1 MFNIIQP
8 DEICTAFLPGPAN
21 ARQTSALAP
30 SSINICYLFNCTSFY
45 LDWAIVRQKKHVLTE
60 NPMNNIVINKSFFHE
75 V

>member
-8 DEICTAFLPGPAN
+8 DKICTAFLPGPAN

-45 LDWAIVRQKKHVLTE
+45 LDWAIALQKKHVLTE
-60 NPMNNIVINKSFFHE
+60 NPKNNIVINKFFFHE
-75 V
+75 I